1 MQGLAPF
8 ATEEAMSDA
17 EEKLTAEER
26 ELIDKYRAKIHT
38 MPGGVHKAELRDCID
53 IIDRLS
59 RPTPAVTKA
68 QIFGMLHAFD
78 YQSGSRRQIIPSDAL
93 VPLQEAIFAF
103 LSGATVAVDQW
114 RPITKEDRKA
124 DKILT
129 PEGYMKWIEGD
140 DFALWIWDD
149 SILADADPD
158 PPQPELCFDLPPVPI
173 ASGLLST
180 KGEG

>member
-1 MQGLAPF
+1 
-8 ATEEAMSDA
+8 MSEA
-17 EEKLTAEER
+17 EEKLTAIADQ
-26 ELIDKYRAKIHT
+26 LSTALGYFSAKA
-38 MPGGVHKAELRDCID
+38 KAASKPNAAADAILEQAYKNIASLRTL
-53 IIDRLS
+53 RLS
-59 RPTPAVTKA
+59 RPPAVTRERLVDLIA
-68 QIFGMLHAFD
+68 GAT
-78 YQSGSRRQIIPSDAL
+78 DADFSYARAENL
-93 VPLQEAIFAF
+93 ADTILPL

-114 RPITKEDRKA
+114 RPITKDDRKA

-149 SILADADPD
+149 SLLADADPD

-173 ASGLLST
+173 ASGLLGT